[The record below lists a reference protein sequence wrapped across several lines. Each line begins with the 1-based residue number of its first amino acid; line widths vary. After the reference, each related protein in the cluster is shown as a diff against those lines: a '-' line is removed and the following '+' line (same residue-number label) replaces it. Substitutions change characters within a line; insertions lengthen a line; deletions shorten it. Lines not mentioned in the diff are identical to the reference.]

1 MNNDNVKNLYA
12 IYSAKWYN
20 PFMRVY
26 NKLFLSG
33 AENEMVAF
41 LKNNLN
47 ETKTILELGCGT
59 GRNLKKIYSLNLEF
73 KKYIGLDFSPDML
86 DIAKNKFKKNS
97 NVEFR
102 EKDITKLDDIKE
114 NFDII
119 LCVVVL
125 SHLKD
130 RPGFVNK
137 SQELLSNGGSYFLMM
152 HTKPKWY
159 IIWMDLFS
167 KLFKTNLIP
176 GNETQK
182 FKNTIRLNKYSGDL
196 ITTVVI
202 QK

>member
-12 IYSAKWYN
+12 ICSAKWYN

-26 NKLFLSG
+26 NRLVLSG

-41 LKNNLN
+41 LKNNLD

-59 GRNLKKIYSLNLEF
+59 ARNLEKICSLDLEF
-73 KKYIGLDFSPDML
+73 KKYIGLDFTPDML
-86 DIAKNKFKKNS
+86 NIAKNKFKKNS

-102 EKDITKLDDIKE
+102 EKDISKLDDIKE
-114 NFDII
+114 KFDII

-159 IIWMDLFS
+159 INWMYPFF

-176 GNETQK
+176 GNEIQK
-182 FKNTIRLNKYSGDL
+182 FKNTIRLNKYSGNL

-202 QK
+202 HK